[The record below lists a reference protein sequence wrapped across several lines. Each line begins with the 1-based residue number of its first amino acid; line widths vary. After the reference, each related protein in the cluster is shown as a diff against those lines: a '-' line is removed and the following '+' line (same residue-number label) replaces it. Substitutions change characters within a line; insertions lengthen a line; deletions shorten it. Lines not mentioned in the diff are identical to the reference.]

1 MLTNNRRI
9 LVVDDSDAIHRDFL
23 EILKPRRSAFDL
35 DAMEASIFGVRAA
48 APPVLDFELTFA
60 SQGSEALEKVQQARG
75 VAAPYALAFVDMR
88 MPPGWD
94 GLETL
99 THLWAADP
107 TLQAVICSAYSDHSW
122 AEITEKLGVTDRFLI
137 LKKPFDPVEVRQIA
151 CALTEKWNQAERS
164 SRAEADLRR
173 SEAKNR
179 GILTAL
185 PDALLVVA
193 RDGVCRDYKPT
204 RGAAAPALVFRPGES
219 ISAALGETFG
229 AQMGTYVEL
238 AIDTGNAQSFELR
251 HEDKGGVRHFEARVA
266 GLDADEALVLLRD
279 VTEERQRDEAIVQQ
293 RAREDAM
300 RAQNETLLSISTP
313 LIPITDD
320 IVVMP
325 LVGEFEALR
334 LQHAQETLLQGIV
347 ARGARVAILDLTG
360 VPRVTPVVADEIVR
374 MAQGVRLLGAEVML
388 TGIRPEVAQ
397 TLVAL
402 GEGFSGLSTQRTLQS
417 GIAFAM
423 GRRPGGRG
431 GASCERT

>member
-1 MLTNNRRI
+1 MDAMVSNNRRI

-23 EILKPRRSAFDL
+23 EILKPRRQSFDL
-35 DAMEASIFGVRAA
+35 DAMEASIFGMRAA
-48 APPVLDFELTFA
+48 AAPVLDFELTFA
-60 SQGSEALEKVQQARG
+60 SQGAEALEKVRQARG
-75 VAAPYALAFVDMR
+75 EAAPYALAFVDMR

-99 THLWAADP
+99 THLWAEDP

-122 AEITEKLGVTDRFLI
+122 AEITARLGVTDRFLI

-193 RDGVCRDYKPT
+193 RDGACRDFKPA
-204 RGAAAPALVFRPGES
+204 RGAATPTLVFRPGET
-219 ISAALGETFG
+219 ISAALGDDLG
-229 AQMGTYVEL
+229 AQMGRRVAL
-238 AIDTGNAQSFELR
+238 AIDTGNAQLFEFQ
-251 HEDKGGVRHFEARVA
+251 HAEEGGARHFEARAA
-266 GLDADEALVLLRD
+266 GIDGDEALVLLRD
-279 VTEERQRDEAIVQQ
+279 VTEERSRDEALEQQ
-293 RAREDAM
+293 RARGDAM

-325 LVGEFEALR
+325 LVGELEPLR
-334 LQHAQETLLQGIV
+334 LEHVQQTLLDGIV
-347 ARGARVAILDLTG
+347 ARGARTAILDVTG
-360 VPRVTPVVADEIVR
+360 VPRVTAAVADDIVR
-374 MAQGVRLLGAEVML
+374 IALSARLLGAEVML

-397 TLVAL
+397 TLVTL
-402 GEGFSGLSTQRTLQS
+402 GQGFSGVTTQRTLQS

-423 GRRPGGRG
+423 GRRSGRG
-431 GASCERT
+431 SA